1 MIELSA
7 IFIQFFIFIVICSFP
22 FNPKNLNKLF
32 KADKISFNYIDC
44 HAINIIIL
52 INILLVASFF
62 NIQLNYIFSALLTI
76 SLIFLIIRRNE
87 FLLLLNEKNMI
98 KFIFFFIITVSIFI
112 STAHSLKLE
121 WDGFHWIT
129 KALVFFNNS
138 EIQNLQNSDMSQY
151 PHLGGYIWAFF
162 WKNSILQLE
171 YFGRLFY
178 IYFYLI
184 SIFTIFN
191 IANFKS
197 DKLVFVLIFSLIFL
211 TYDPYLFA
219 GYQEYLIFSS
229 LTISARFISTINFT
243 KKIEYKK
250 IFLIFLIMSLL
261 MWFKNEGIFYFLI
274 FGTLLIFLS
283 NNSITPKFLLFI
295 SVLSI
300 IYLQR
305 YLQENIIG
313 INGINPYYINDQILV
328 HLLNFKLL
336 LLQAIAVTKHVI
348 IATLKY
354 PLWVLI
360 FFSLFFSNIFKS
372 RIITLDKYF
381 FFAIVL
387 NFLFIYSI
395 YLYAPITNEHILS
408 VTMDRIM
415 FQTSGFYIPILIF
428 ILNKTKI
435 RDLNF

>member
-1 MIELSA
+1 M
-7 IFIQFFIFIVICSFP
+7 F
-22 FNPKNLNKLF
+22 
-32 KADKISFNYIDC
+32 
-44 HAINIIIL
+44 
-52 INILLVASFF
+52 
-62 NIQLNYIFSALLTI
+62 
-76 SLIFLIIRRNE
+76 
-87 FLLLLNEKNMI
+87 
-98 KFIFFFIITVSIFI
+98 
-112 STAHSLKLE
+112 
-121 WDGFHWIT
+121 
-129 KALVFFNNS
+129 
-138 EIQNLQNSDMSQY
+138 QY

-219 GYQEYLIFSS
+219 GYQEYLIFST
-229 LTISARFISTINFT
+229 LTISARFISTINLK

-295 SVLSI
+295 LVISI

-305 YLQENIIG
+305 YLQGNIIG
-313 INGINPYYINDQILV
+313 INEINPYYINDQILV
-328 HLLNFKLL
+328 HLLNFKPLL
-336 LLQAIAVTKHVI
+336 FQAVAVTKHII

-354 PLWVLI
+354 SLWVLI
-360 FFSLFFSNIFKS
+360 FFSLFFSNIFKN
-372 RIITLDKYF
+372 RNKTPDKYF

-435 RDLNF
+435 SNLNF